1 MQMETLKKI
10 QKFLRKHQNVSM
22 AFFVIFVISG
32 YVFFFFSKNIF
43 REKTEL
49 KYTEINSKETLEQ
62 REITLAKWI
71 YCPDTQTME
80 VEINI
85 VNSTY
90 DGIDTYKVTA
100 SDREKRQYATS
111 VVLSSP
117 TMQVIRI
124 VNVEEQEF
132 SELRLTLQ
140 IDYTGTVSKEMAKF
154 YTNTEQIERVDKI
167 ADYNTVEEYYIAKL
181 NTYITNYQKEIN
193 EIQRNISEQEK
204 KQQAADELIQELNL
218 KLSYAA
224 GNEKSSINSQIADV
238 NKQLIELNTKI
249 QQYKTQITEIQ
260 KNIADYEA
268 IKNAYAATGN
278 D

>member
-1 MQMETLKKI
+1 METLKKI
-10 QKFLRKHQNVSM
+10 QKFLKKHQNVSM
-22 AFFVIFVISG
+22 SVFVIFVISG
-32 YVFFFFSKNIF
+32 YFFFIFSKNIF
-43 REKTEL
+43 HEKSDL

-62 REITLAKWI
+62 EQREITLNKWV
-71 YCPDTQTME
+71 YCPDTQEME
-80 VEINI
+80 VEFDV
-85 VNSTY
+85 VNATY

-100 SDREKRQYATS
+100 CNRQKRQYVTS

-124 VNVEEQEF
+124 KNVEEQEF
-132 SELRLTLQ
+132 SELRLALQ
-140 IDYTGTVSKEMAKF
+140 VDYAGTVSKEMAKF
-154 YTNTEQIERVDKI
+154 YTNAEKVERVDKI
-167 ADYNTVEEYYIAKL
+167 VDYNTTEEYYIAKL
-181 NTYITNYQKEIN
+181 NTYIANYQNEIN

-224 GNEKSSINSQIADV
+224 GDEKSSINSQIADV

>member
-1 MQMETLKKI
+1 METLKKI
-10 QKFLRKHQNVSM
+10 QKFLKKHQNVSM
-22 AFFVIFVISG
+22 SVFVIFVISG
-32 YVFFFFSKNIF
+32 YFFFIFSKNIF
-43 REKTEL
+43 HEKGDL

-62 REITLAKWI
+62 REITLNKWV
-71 YCPDTQTME
+71 YCPDMQEME
-80 VEINI
+80 VEFDV
-85 VNSTY
+85 VNATY

-100 SDREKRQYATS
+100 SDRQKRQYTTS

-124 VNVEEQEF
+124 KNVEEQEF
-132 SELRLTLQ
+132 SELRLALQ
-140 IDYTGTVSKEMAKF
+140 VDYTGTVSKEMAKF
-154 YTNTEQIERVDKI
+154 YTNAEKVERVDKI
-167 ADYNTVEEYYIAKL
+167 VDYSTIEEYYIAKL
-181 NTYITNYQKEIN
+181 NTYIANYQNEIN

-218 KLSYAA
+218 KLNYAA
-224 GNEKSSINSQIADV
+224 GDEKSSINSQIADV